1 MDASSLCLLRTI
13 VERATFRGAAATTTE
28 DADLIGRRAEVPDPR
43 YDGPI
48 EEYVEGEVI
57 DVYPSDASSPEVA
70 VVALD
75 EERVALP
82 PTRVR
87 FVD

>member
-1 MDASSLCLLRTI
+1 MI
-13 VERATFRGAAATTTE
+13 VERATFRGTAAITTE
-28 DADLIGRRAEVPDPR
+28 GADLIGRRAEVPDPC
-43 YDGPI
+43 YDGPT

-57 DVYPSDASSPEVA
+57 DVYSSDASDSEVA
-70 VVALD
+70 VVALG

-82 PTRVR
+82 LTRVR